1 MQDNI
6 KKVGGMVWYL
16 EGVTE
21 KSLFEEVI
29 VDQTP
34 GLSTGEYLIFIWEW
48 ISGSQVLQ
56 AEGRASTKLL
66 RLERVWSHKKD
77 SVVVWL
83 HEKMVDDEVEE
94 AGRVMSWN
102 LERSQS
108 FNDKYTAEVMVD
120 DLWD

>member
-1 MQDNI
+1 MIRRTVQDNI

-29 VDQTP
+29 VDQRP
-34 GLSTGEYLIFIWEW
+34 GLSTGVCSW

-56 AEGRASTKLL
+56 AEGRASAKLL

-102 LERSQS
+102 PERWQS